1 MDAGRDQDGRQDA
14 AGVDGGADALSGPG
28 LVHTDGARRS
38 PQAGAEGRRRPVE
51 SVTGIGRASVS
62 GAFAGL
68 LALTGDAVVAFDG
81 AGVIL
86 LANEEARRLF
96 QHTDDF
102 LVGLDVRGL
111 FPPAVGV
118 APETPFS
125 LASLPFPS
133 DGTSARLVIA
143 SLDGTPARVVVRC
156 DRVRAPG
163 DTYLLVAHRDDSEA
177 AVAAEHERL
186 VSELSEANRRLS
198 GTLDIVLG
206 TLDSPDVGT
215 LFERV
220 LDGIDRTMGASGT
233 MVYIAES
240 DGFHLRAMSE
250 GADVGRAAQY
260 LPYAKVSGA
269 AAKRLGQAMRLRVL
283 SASTEDLRRG
293 RLATREVLDEETH
306 ETHRVDARLLP
317 PFTSFLVVP
326 VWFGGRVISVIIVG
340 WKAVHPTKREDA
352 RLLDAVGQYLSVQL
366 MGAFAA
372 MRAQRKEHLA
382 ARSTELRERL
392 MAADTLDEAL
402 VASVLADAA
411 DELDARFVRV
421 RLGPDGSRG
430 MAVLSDGRRMELA
443 AEAAAQLADPARDG
457 GEVAPL
463 EASSP
468 LGRALAAWGEDLSQ
482 SVVVDV
488 RSAISPRLAFVLA
501 RGAGEEP
508 FEDGEVDFLR
518 RLADDVRDLAQG
530 REESAR
536 DKRISQALQSGM
548 RNELQEVEGISAQGL
563 YSSATASAFVGGDFY
578 DLVRLPGRRACVIM
592 GDVSGKG
599 VEAASVSA
607 AVKTALG
614 AYAWE
619 GLKPARMVRSLNDFL
634 LGFSRVETFATLF
647 VGLVDLDEATI
658 TYCSAGHPP
667 AILMRSRT
675 GEYATLNVQS
685 GVVGA
690 FSDMAYQDGV
700 ESIEKGDMLLLYTDG
715 TTEARSPAGDFCG
728 EDGLREAVM
737 REAAA
742 GFEGICDRL
751 LATLD
756 GFTHNSLDDDV
767 AMVALRFDG
776 VGPEA

>member
-1 MDAGRDQDGRQDA
+1 
-14 AGVDGGADALSGPG
+14 
-28 LVHTDGARRS
+28 
-38 PQAGAEGRRRPVE
+38 VE
-51 SVTGIGRASVS
+51 SVTGIGKASVS

-68 LALTGDAVVAFDG
+68 LALTGDAVLAFDG
-81 AGVIL
+81 AGVVL

-96 QHTDDF
+96 QRDGDF

-118 APETPFS
+118 TPGTPFS
-125 LASLPFPS
+125 LAALPFS
-133 DGTSARLVIA
+133 CDGTSAHLVIA

-156 DRVRAPG
+156 DSVRAPG

-177 AVAAEHERL
+177 AVAAEHDRL

-198 GTLDIVLG
+198 GTLGIVLG

-220 LDGIDRTMGASGT
+220 LDGIDQTMGATGT

-240 DGFHLRAMSE
+240 DGFHLRAMSDGVD
-250 GADVGRAAQY
+250 GARTTQY
-260 LPYAKVSGA
+260 LPYSKISGVA
-269 AAKRLGQAMRLRVL
+269 AARMGQALRLRVL

-293 RLATREVLDEETH
+293 RLSAREVLDEETH
-306 ETHRVDARLLP
+306 ETYRVDARLLP

-326 VWFGGRVISVIIVG
+326 VWFGGRVISVILVG

-372 MRAQRKEHLA
+372 MLAQRKEHLA

-392 MAADTLDEAL
+392 MAADTLDAPL

-421 RLGPDGSRG
+421 CLGPAGSRG
-430 MAVLSDGRRMELA
+430 SAVLSDGRRMELPA
-443 AEAAAQLADPARDG
+443 DAGAQLAEPARDG
-457 GEVAPL
+457 REVAPL
-463 EASSP
+463 DAGSP
-468 LGRALAAWGEDLSQ
+468 LGRALVGWGEDLTQ
-482 SVVVDV
+482 AVVVDV
-488 RSAISPRLAFVLA
+488 GRATSPRWAFVLA
-501 RGAGEEP
+501 RGAGAEP

-530 REESAR
+530 REQSAR

-619 GLKPARMVRSLNDFL
+619 GLTPARMVRSLNDFL

-690 FSDMAYQDGV
+690 FADMAYQDGV
-700 ESIEKGDMLLLYTDG
+700 EAIEKGDMLLLYTDG
-715 TTEARSPAGDFCG
+715 TTEARSPEGDFFG

-756 GFTHNSLDDDV
+756 AFTDNSLDDDV

-776 VGPEA
+776 VGPQA